1 MPNLPESRLVIHTT
15 WGPIRVGAHAGKIHS
30 CDLPWCDTA
39 PTERPEIQR
48 EESHLADASDAKV
61 LKEAARFIRAALNG
75 RVAPVPL
82 VELGHAPF
90 FRACRRAMQ
99 KIKPGKT
106 LTYQELAEHAGSAAA
121 VRAAGQACAR
131 NPLPLFVPCHRV
143 LATGGGLGGF
153 SAGLAWKRFLL
164 RVEAN
169 P

>member
-1 MPNLPESRLVIHTT
+1 MPKLPESRLVIHTT
-15 WGPIRVGAHAGKIHS
+15 WGPIHVGARAGKICS

-48 EESHLADASDAKV
+48 EESHLADSSDARV
-61 LKEAARFIRAALNG
+61 LKQASRFIHAALKG
-75 RVAPVPL
+75 RVVPVPP
-82 VELGHAPF
+82 VELHHAPF
-90 FRACRRAMQ
+90 FRACRHAMQ
-99 KIKPGKT
+99 KIKPGKM
-106 LTYQELAEHAGSAAA
+106 LTYRELAEHAGNGAA

-169 P
+169 Q